1 MPVIARSLGVGMS
14 RAHDPFSM
22 SASPVDASVARH
34 ARSFAPLPLRT
45 ADSLL
50 VPDEP
55 AVSCL
60 HVTAT
65 GELLW
70 ANERARGLLRPAA
83 GTATAEV
90 NLTDLVHG
98 NGRHRVEGVLADAL
112 EHGSSEFVARLP
124 AAAESGEARF
134 EHLVLS
140 RRAVADADSDGERPR
155 AVVVVQGW
163 DVTGLVRQLHQLQDH
178 SHRDPLTGHPNRAT
192 FLDRLHVEVAR
203 SRRTG
208 REVAIM
214 VVEVDD
220 FHTVTDIC
228 GHAEGDRVLVEIGRR
243 LTASLRLGDTV
254 ARTGATEFAVICPDL
269 AGIQPAIDIAE
280 RLCVAVAEPM
290 TVGAHRH
297 SITITV
303 GIESATDDDRDED
316 LVAAMLGQANQALL
330 DHKRLRRALRRDGP
344 G

>member
-1 MPVIARSLGVGMS
+1 MPVIARSRGVGMS

-22 SASPVDASVARH
+22 SASTVDWGVARQ

-65 GELLW
+65 GALLW

-83 GTATAEV
+83 GTAAADV
-90 NLTDLVHG
+90 NLTDLVHR
-98 NGRHRVEGVLADAL
+98 NGRHRVQAALADAL
-112 EHGSSEFVARLP
+112 EHGSAELVARLS
-124 AAAESGEARF
+124 AAAQLGDARF

-140 RRAVADADSDGERPR
+140 LRAVADAGEERPR

-163 DVTGLVRQLHQLQDH
+163 DVTGLVRQLHQLHDH

-214 VVEVDD
+214 VAEVDD
-220 FHTVTDIC
+220 FDTVTDIC
-228 GHAEGDRVLVEIGRR
+228 GHTEGDRVLVEIGRR
-243 LTASLRLGDTV
+243 LAASVRPGDTM

-269 AGIQPAIDIAE
+269 AGIQPAIEIAE

-297 SITITV
+297 SISITV
-303 GIESATDDDRDED
+303 GIESAADDDRDD
-316 LVAAMLGQANQALL
+316 PVAAMLGQANQALL
-330 DHKRLRRALRRDGP
+330 DHKRLRRALRRDGS